1 MPMHSSVKEFLE
13 EQTQGLAELADRL
26 RKERIAA
33 ARRAAT
39 ESAARVRELNAR
51 VRELARSGVRLTSIS
66 QSALQDLIELQ
77 AEIVTTAIGDASTQ
91 LRRLADTESVR
102 DLARQQAEVLQ
113 ATRER
118 IVADIARATKILKG
132 AAGDVREVAAGVR
145 KPKAAAPRKTA
156 ARAKAKAKTKAKA
169 KVKRAVR
176 KGARK
181 TARRARRRA

>member
-13 EQTQGLAELADRL
+13 EQTQGLAELADNL
-26 RKERIAA
+26 RKARVEA

-39 ESAARVRELNAR
+39 ESAARVRELNSR

-66 QSALQDLIELQ
+66 QSALQSLIELQ
-77 AEIVTTAIGDASTQ
+77 ADIVTTALGDASTQ
-91 LRRLADTESVR
+91 IRRLADTESVR

-132 AAGDVREVAAGVR
+132 AAGDVREVAERAR
-145 KPKAAAPRKTA
+145 KPAAPAPRKKA
-156 ARAKAKAKTKAKA
+156 ARAKAKAKRAPRKA
-169 KVKRAVR
+169 
-176 KGARK
+176 ARK
-181 TARRARRRA
+181 TSRRGRR

>member
-26 RKERIAA
+26 RRERIAA

-77 AEIVTTAIGDASTQ
+77 ADIVTTAIGDASSQ
-91 LRRLADTESVR
+91 IRRLADTESVR
-102 DLARQQAEVLQ
+102 DLARQQGEVLQ

-132 AAGDVREVAAGVR
+132 AAGDVREVAVGVR
-145 KPKAAAPRKTA
+145 KTKAAAPRKTA
-156 ARAKAKAKTKAKA
+156 ARAKAKTKA

-181 TARRARRRA
+181 TARRARRTA

>member
-26 RKERIAA
+26 RRERVAA

-39 ESAARVRELNAR
+39 ESAARVRELNTR
-51 VRELARSGVRLTSIS
+51 VRDLARSGVRLTTIS
-66 QSALQDLIELQ
+66 QSALQSLIELQ
-77 AEIVTTAIGDASTQ
+77 AEIVTAAIGDASQ
-91 LRRLADTESVR
+91 QIRRLADTESVR
-102 DLARQQAEVLQ
+102 DLARQQSEVLQ

-145 KPKAAAPRKTA
+145 KPKAAPAKKKA
-156 ARAKAKAKTKAKA
+156 ARAKTKAKA
-169 KVKRAVR
+169 TVKRAAR
-176 KGARK
+176 KVARK
-181 TARRARRRA
+181 TTRRGRRTA

>member
-26 RKERIAA
+26 RRERVAA

-39 ESAARVRELNAR
+39 ESAARVRELNTR
-51 VRELARSGVRLTSIS
+51 VRDLARSGVRLTTIS
-66 QSALQDLIELQ
+66 QSALQSLIELQ
-77 AEIVTTAIGDASTQ
+77 AEIVTTAIGDASQ
-91 LRRLADTESVR
+91 QIRRLADTESVR
-102 DLARQQAEVLQ
+102 DLARQQSDVLQ

-145 KPKAAAPRKTA
+145 KPKAAPAKKKA
-156 ARAKAKAKTKAKA
+156 ARAKAKTKA

-181 TARRARRRA
+181 TARRGRRTA

>member
-26 RKERIAA
+26 RKERLAA

-39 ESAARVRELNAR
+39 ESAARVRELNSR

-66 QSALQDLIELQ
+66 QSALQSLIELQ

-91 LRRLADTESVR
+91 IRRLADTESVR

-132 AAGDVREVAAGVR
+132 AAGDVREVAAAVR
-145 KPKAAAPRKTA
+145 KPKAAAPRKTP
-156 ARAKAKAKTKAKA
+156 ARAKAKTKA

-181 TARRARRRA
+181 TARRTRRKA

>member
-26 RKERIAA
+26 RRERVAA

-39 ESAARVRELNAR
+39 ESAARVRELNTR
-51 VRELARSGVRLTSIS
+51 VRDLARSGVRLTTIS
-66 QSALQDLIELQ
+66 QSALQSLIELQ
-77 AEIVTTAIGDASTQ
+77 ADIVTTAIGDASQ
-91 LRRLADTESVR
+91 QIRRLADTESVR
-102 DLARQQAEVLQ
+102 DLARQQSEVLQ

-145 KPKAAAPRKTA
+145 KPKAAPAKKKA
-156 ARAKAKAKTKAKA
+156 ARAKAKTKAR
-169 KVKRAVR
+169 VKRAVR

-181 TARRARRRA
+181 TTRRGRRTT

>member
-26 RKERIAA
+26 RRERVAA

-39 ESAARVRELNAR
+39 ESAARVRELNSR
-51 VRELARSGVRLTSIS
+51 VRELARSGVRLTTIS
-66 QSALQDLIELQ
+66 QSALQSLIELQ
-77 AEIVTTAIGDASTQ
+77 AEIVTTALGDASQ
-91 LRRLADTESVR
+91 QIRRLADTESVR
-102 DLARQQAEVLQ
+102 DLARQQGEVLQ

-118 IVADIARATKILKG
+118 IVGDIERATKILKG

-145 KPKAAAPRKTA
+145 KPKAAPATKKAP
-156 ARAKAKAKTKAKA
+156 RAKAKSKAT
-169 KVKRAVR
+169 VKRAVR

-181 TARRARRRA
+181 AARRGRRPA

>member
-26 RKERIAA
+26 RRERIAA

-77 AEIVTTAIGDASTQ
+77 AEIVTAAIGDASAQ
-91 LRRLADTESVR
+91 IRRLADTESVR

-145 KPKAAAPRKTA
+145 KSKAAAPRKKA
-156 ARAKAKAKTKAKA
+156 ARAKAKTKA

>member
-26 RKERIAA
+26 RRERVAA

-39 ESAARVRELNAR
+39 ESAARVRELNTR
-51 VRELARSGVRLTSIS
+51 VRDLARSGVRLTTIS
-66 QSALQDLIELQ
+66 QSALQSLIELQ
-77 AEIVTTAIGDASTQ
+77 ADIVTTAIGDASQ
-91 LRRLADTESVR
+91 QIRRLADTESVR
-102 DLARQQAEVLQ
+102 DLARQQSEVLQ

-145 KPKAAAPRKTA
+145 KPKAAPAKKKV
-156 ARAKAKAKTKAKA
+156 ARAKVKTKAR
-169 KVKRAVR
+169 VKRAAR

-181 TARRARRRA
+181 TTRRGRRTA

>member
-26 RKERIAA
+26 RKERVAA

-51 VRELARSGVRLTSIS
+51 VRELARSGVRLTTIS
-66 QSALQDLIELQ
+66 QSALQSLIELQ
-77 AEIVTTAIGDASTQ
+77 AEIVTAAIGDASTQ
-91 LRRLADTESVR
+91 IRRLADTESVR
-102 DLARQQAEVLQ
+102 DLARQQGEVLQ

-132 AAGDVREVAAGVR
+132 AAGDVREVAASVR
-145 KPKAAAPRKTA
+145 KPRAAAPRKKA
-156 ARAKAKAKTKAKA
+156 ARGKAKTKATA
-169 KVKRAVR
+169 KRAVR

-181 TARRARRRA
+181 TTRRGRRTA